1 MTYLFVVEGA
11 GIVEFGV
18 FQGADVGPPPWNE
31 SEPKRLREDV
41 QMGVLA
47 EEAGFGYFWSPEHHF
62 LEQYSHNS
70 SSHLSCLAVGM
81 LTSRIRVGTGIF
93 NICPPINNPIRV
105 AEQIATI
112 DILTNGRVEFG
123 TGRGS
128 GSTEVN
134 GFGVFND
141 ESREMWEEAIQV
153 IPKMWTQDLFSWD
166 GKYFSMPERDV
177 LPKPVQKPHPPMWVT
192 ATSPA
197 TVERAAQLGLGVA
210 MFNFSDP
217 AKLEPLVK
225 KYKRTIQNAEPVGE
239 FVNDRIMTLSR
250 LLCLEDGDLA
260 RREFSSRA
268 DETAAGF
275 QVYFDTV
282 PANAERVAGVTFPVP
297 QTTLRQW
304 LAEVRA
310 VGPDMGPEMDSPMYR
325 RSTGEVFSPG
335 LLRQQGISVGD
346 PDDVLATVRRFEAAG
361 FDQLCLIPRPGHTQ
375 SFEQTTESMRT
386 FGRHVLP
393 HFVA

>member
-1 MTYLFVVEGA
+1 M
-11 GIVEFGV
+11 EFGV
-18 FQGADVGPPPWNE
+18 FQGGDVGPPPWDQ
-31 SEPKRLREDV
+31 SEPKRLREDIR
-41 QMGVLA
+41 MGVIA
-47 EEAGFGYFWSPEHHF
+47 EEVGFGYFWAPEHHF

-81 LTSRIRVGTGIF
+81 LTSRIRV
-93 NICPPINNPIRV
+93 
-105 AEQIATI
+105 AEQVAMI

-128 GSTEVN
+128 GSTEIN
-134 GFGVFND
+134 GFGVVGD
-141 ESREMWEEAIQV
+141 ESRDMWEEAIRV
-153 IPKMWTQDLFSWD
+153 IPQMWTQDLFSWD

-192 ATSPA
+192 ATNPA

-210 MFNFSDP
+210 MFNFADP

-225 KYKRTIQNAEPVGE
+225 TYKRTIQNADPVGE

-260 RREFSSRA
+260 RREFSGRV

-275 QVYFDTV
+275 EVYFDTV
-282 PANAERVAGVTFPVP
+282 PANAKRIANVTLPVP
-297 QTTLRQW
+297 QRTLREW
-304 LAEVRA
+304 LAEA
-310 VGPDMGPEMDSPMYR
+310 KAEGADMGPDLESPVYR
-325 RSTGEVFSPG
+325 RSSGDVLPANV
-335 LLRQQGISVGD
+335 LRQNGISVGD

-386 FGRHVLP
+386 FGHHVLP
-393 HFVA
+393 HFTA